1 MLTGVLQL
9 LKGNGAGEGKPVSGL
24 TVTQGTD
31 DSDLEEEVGLIVEVM
46 IHGQVL
52 EVFSKYIQEQETMD
66 LLIYWIWSIRE
77 RGVKDDTMICDQST
91 WSDGDTISQNEGDS
105 EKS

>member
-31 DSDLEEEVGLIVEVM
+31 DSDLEEERVNCAGNDTWC
-46 IHGQVL
+46 G
-52 EVFSKYIQEQETMD
+52 F
-66 LLIYWIWSIRE
+66 
-77 RGVKDDTMICDQST
+77 RGIF
-91 WSDGDTISQNEGDS
+91 
-105 EKS
+105 